1 MMIDIAENCSEGFVP
16 IKEISKRQD
25 ISVKYLE
32 QIVSQLTKSGLLR
45 SGRGS
50 QGGYALT
57 KTPGEYAVGEILRI
71 AEGGNIAPVACLAD
85 ENFNCNRRS
94 FCQTLGFWKGLRDTI
109 DRYVDSV
116 SLQSLLKDK
125 AGKKRSNKS
134 TMTQGQ

>member
-16 IKEISKRQD
+16 IKEISKRQN

-57 KTPGEYAVGEILRI
+57 KAPKEYMVGEILRV
-71 AEGGNIAPVACLAD
+71 AEGGTIAPVACLAN
-85 ENFNCNRRS
+85 ENFNCNRRD
-94 FCQTLGFWKGLRDTI
+94 FCQTLDFWKGLRDAI
-109 DRYVDSV
+109 DKYVDSTT
-116 SLQSLLKDK
+116 LQSLMKD
-125 AGKKRSNKS
+125 GTPKRRGRAS
-134 TMTQGQ
+134 GQ

>member
-16 IKEISKRQD
+16 IKEISKRQN

-57 KTPGEYAVGEILRI
+57 KTPREYTVGEILRV
-71 AEGGNIAPVACLAD
+71 AEGGTIAPVACLAV
-85 ENFNCNRRS
+85 ENYDCNRKD
-94 FCQTLGFWKGLRDTI
+94 FCQTLDFWKGLRDAI
-109 DRYVDSV
+109 DKYVDSV
-116 SLQSLLKDK
+116 TLQNLMKEK
-125 AGKKRSNKS
+125 TAKKRGSRS
-134 TMTQGQ
+134 AG